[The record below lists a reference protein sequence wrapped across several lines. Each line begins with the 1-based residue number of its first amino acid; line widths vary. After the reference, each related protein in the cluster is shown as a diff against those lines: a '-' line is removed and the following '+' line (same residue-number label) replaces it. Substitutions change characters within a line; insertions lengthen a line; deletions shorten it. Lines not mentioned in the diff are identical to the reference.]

1 MLQINGG
8 RPGLLR
14 KLVGLAAGAV
24 LLVLVFTLS
33 LLFFAVL
40 IAGGLLAWGFLWWKT
55 RQLRR
60 ELQEQMRQ
68 RPPGERVI
76 EGEVIT
82 NTEEL
87 DEHRSRGDR

>member
-1 MLQINGG
+1 MLQINGS
-8 RPGLLR
+8 RPGILR
-14 KLVGLAAGAV
+14 KVVSLAAGAI

-55 RQLRR
+55 RKLRR

-68 RPPGERVI
+68 RPSGGRVI
-76 EGEVIT
+76 EGEVIVSAK
-82 NTEEL
+82 EF
-87 DEHRSRGDR
+87 DEHRSRDD